1 MRIALV
7 YDCLYP
13 YTVGGAERRYRSVV
27 AQLAHQHDVTYI
39 TRRQWDRGTALDV
52 PPGVR
57 VVAVSGG
64 RQLYRASGR
73 RRITPPLR
81 FGAGALWYL
90 LRHRRDFDVIHV
102 CSFPYFSLIAARL
115 ACAFGGPPVVTDWY
129 EVWTPSYWREYLG
142 PTLGRTGALVQS
154 LCVRLTKRAFVF
166 SHLHAARLR
175 EEGYRGEPVL
185 MKGAYAGPV
194 NHVNANT
201 HRDPLVVYIGRHI
214 PEKRVPTIPAAI
226 AQARKHVPGLRAT
239 IFGDGPDRP
248 HVLAEIERLGL
259 QDVIRC
265 PGFAPWEEVD
275 AELRRAMCLVLPSR
289 REGLGL
295 GLVEA
300 MARGTPAVVTR
311 SPDNAATELIAER
324 HNGFVAESAEPSVL
338 AAAIVAVHHAGAEL
352 RERTRAWFAAHASQ
366 LTIDSSLLELE
377 SVYVEAAGPNGATA
391 PSRNGHSAPSAR
403 NPARLVTALRT
414 NPRANDLDA
423 IDTARTGTDDGRAA

>member
-13 YTVGGAERRYRSVV
+13 YTVGGAERRYRSMV
-27 AQLAHQHDVTYI
+27 AQLARQHDVTYI
-39 TRRQWDRGTALDV
+39 TRRQWDRGATLDV

-57 VVAVSGG
+57 VVAVSTG

-81 FGAGALWYL
+81 FGAGVLWYL
-90 LRHRRDFDVIHV
+90 LRHRGDFDVIHV

-115 ACAFGGPPVVTDWY
+115 ACALGGPPVVTDWY

-142 PTLGRTGALVQS
+142 PILGRTGALVQS
-154 LCVRLTKRAFVF
+154 LCVRLTQRAFVF
-166 SHLHAARLR
+166 SQLHAARLH
-175 EEGYRGEPVL
+175 EEGFRGHAVL

-194 NHVNANT
+194 NHFNANAR
-201 HRDPLVVYIGRHI
+201 RDPVVVYIGRHI

-226 AQARKHVPGLRAT
+226 AHARALVPGLRAT
-239 IFGDGPDRP
+239 IYGDGPDRP

-265 PGFAPWEEVD
+265 PGFAPWDEVD

-324 HNGFVAESAEPSVL
+324 HNGFVAESAEPNVL
-338 AAAIVAVHHAGAEL
+338 AAAIVAVHSAGAEL
-352 RERTRAWFAAHASQ
+352 RERTRAWFASHAEG
-366 LTIDSSLLELE
+366 LTIDASIVELE
-377 SVYVEAAGPNGATA
+377 AIYAAAKHRST
-391 PSRNGHSAPSAR
+391 NGHAPTR
-403 NPARLVTALRT
+403 MPE
-414 NPRANDLDA
+414 PMLD
-423 IDTARTGTDDGRAA
+423 ITPARTGTDDGRRG